1 VQPVAGMIDS
11 GPFIERI
18 QMLEEE
24 IRELRAVIS
33 PPGLSDGFLAIG
45 FTRMQSAILAALL
58 GRGTLSRQQLMA
70 VMYPDVDDRYDRPLK
85 LVDAH
90 LSLLRRR
97 MKPFGL
103 TVDCTWGVGYHLT
116 AESKAGLRVLL
127 TRPARQAAE

>member
-1 VQPVAGMIDS
+1 VTLSS

-18 QMLEEE
+18 QILEEE

-33 PPGLSDGFLAIG
+33 PPGLVGGFLALG

-58 GRGTLSRQQLMA
+58 GRSVLSRQQLMA
-70 VMYPDVDDRYDRPLK
+70 VMYPDPDDRYDRPLK

-116 AESKAGLRVLL
+116 AETKAKLRLL
-127 TRPARQAAE
+127 IDRPYSRAAE